1 MINTAAMLGLGNDPA
16 LKELA
21 QVKAGIQ
28 VLFKLKEK
36 DYKEMQRE
44 SRREKE
50 QDKREAQDINRILNS
65 EAKEIERIKAAL
77 KTSQGGLMAALLGGA
92 ALLGAIGIVKG
103 FNLGEFISDLKD
115 NLIALLGM
123 KKVPT
128 KPTMEEDKVQN
139 QDTSGTDDGQELGDL
154 SNLEAGDPNFKG
166 LPMPDTVAVT
176 SKMGMRG
183 GRLHAGVDIGGVG
196 GEKLTVSR
204 PSQVVES
211 RWYSGYGNTVIFK
224 DNRGEHL
231 YAHMR
236 ALSKYKK
243 GDVVQPGQ
251 TIGILG
257 NTGRSSGPH
266 LHWEFSPRLG
276 EVGTQGR
283 RLKDV
288 SDPTKTAGMTWK
300 TPFIG
305 KQSGGAIGKAT
316 HYIRD
321 HEALASLTPGKWD
334 WIKPVAGAKSYA
346 TKKPW
351 ESVNDNTPIYPYRDR
366 GAKKTPTIGWGT
378 TWLNGMM
385 SGQNPVTMSTP
396 AMPKKKADEH
406 LTKDVASLTNHL
418 AKTISYWKH
427 LTESQKAG
435 FISIGYN
442 AGQNAHITKSTSKF
456 FPYRDAIKSGNL
468 NRVISPD
475 VMPHYKERNSR
486 RKDEI
491 NMLKDGPMDYSKHV
505 KKQRGGF
512 IGKKSGGIVNQ
523 PPVHKFQSGGNV
535 AKTGK
540 TPELYEKYNDK
551 FIGRQARK
559 ATNAP
564 IIIVNNTVA
573 APQHSL
579 PQPAKP
585 LHMGGGVAESMPS
598 YNDIAQSYYRYVG
611 GIKV

>member
-44 SRREKE
+44 SRRQKE
-50 QDKREAQDINRILNS
+50 QDKREAQDIDRILTA
-65 EAKEIERIKAAL
+65 EAREMERIKAAL
-77 KTSQGGLMAALLGGA
+77 KTSEGGLMAALLGGA

-115 NLIALLGM
+115 NLVNLLGM

-128 KPTMEEDKVQN
+128 KPTMEEDKVQTT
-139 QDTSGTDDGQELGDL
+139 DTSGTDDGQELGDL

-204 PSQVVES
+204 PSQVVEN

-236 ALSKYKK
+236 ALSKFKK

-283 RLKDV
+283 KLKDV
-288 SDPTKTAGMTWK
+288 SDPTKSAGMTWK

-305 KQSGGAIGKAT
+305 KQSGGQVGTDKSGKKDQWGINIGPGYTGMTNLTKKTTGDKGDKTAKPPYGEK
-316 HYIRD
+316 HLVKYMNQGGIKDKNERAMFMAQMA
-321 HEALASLTPGKWD
+321 HESGNFKYHTEL
-334 WIKPVAGAKSYA
+334 KPKSYYEGNKNLA
-346 TKKPW
+346 NLQKGDGLRYLGRGYIQLTGRWNYDDLRKETGLPLVAKPELAAETENAGKIALKYWQAARREPMRAAARKGDVKGATTMINKNHKGLADRTKKFG
-351 ESVNDNTPIYPYRDR
+351 IYK
-366 GAKKTPTIGWGT
+366 AKG
-378 TWLNGMM
+378 LQ
-385 SGQNPVTMSTP
+385 SGGPVT
-396 AMPKKKADEH
+396 
-406 LTKDVASLTNHL
+406 
-418 AKTISYWKH
+418 
-427 LTESQKAG
+427 
-435 FISIGYN
+435 
-442 AGQNAHITKSTSKF
+442 
-456 FPYRDAIKSGNL
+456 DA
-468 NRVISPD
+468 
-475 VMPHYKERNSR
+475 
-486 RKDEI
+486 
-491 NMLKDGPMDYSKHV
+491 
-505 KKQRGGF
+505 
-512 IGKKSGGIVNQ
+512 
-523 PPVHKFQSGGNV
+523 PVHRFQSGGNV
-535 AKTGK
+535 RSTGK
-540 TPELYEKYNDK
+540 TPELYEKYDEG
-551 FIGRQARK
+551 FVSRQARK
-559 ATNAP
+559 ATNSP
-564 IIIVNNTVA
+564 IIIVNNVVTAPSPA
-573 APQHSL
+573 A

-585 LHMGGGVAESMPS
+585 MNLAGGGDSMPS
-598 YNDIAQSYYRYVG
+598 YSDIAQMYYRYVG